1 MSETTTKSK
10 PRYGAVSCTLF
21 MIRHAW
27 KHCRIVLGL
36 LAALIALSV
45 GDSLLRLFAAPVIL
59 DQVQSAAAL
68 SVLSRTILLFT
79 LGLMLAAALSAYC
92 RNLGFFGRIE
102 LRTELIRQVTHK
114 QLTTSWPNLGD
125 DAFKKLCA
133 GASNATNANSEAT
146 EAIWDTLFDLTRSAI
161 GFVIYLLLLSS
172 VNPLIIA
179 ATIVTSAA
187 SFCFSLNAA
196 RYRASM
202 RDEKTGQWNC
212 IGYINYRASR
222 REFAKDVRLFG
233 MAGWLGS
240 VYDSAANA
248 IAAFEGRAQKR
259 ELIFA
264 LLNALL
270 AFLRGGVIYAY
281 LIAATLR
288 APLTAS
294 EFLLLFSAAGG
305 FSTWIMTILQS
316 ASTLYKQCQDISTV
330 REAIEFPEPF
340 TFEGGESL
348 APDPDGRYELRL
360 EDVSFRYPGAEK
372 DTLTHISL
380 TLHPGEKLAVVGL
393 NGAGKTTLIR
403 LMCGFVDPTEG
414 RVLLNGKDIRAYNR
428 RDYYRL
434 FGAVF
439 QDFSMLAASVAAN
452 VAQRVDAID
461 MERVKR
467 CVALAGLTEKIESLP
482 QSYDT
487 LLGREVYEDAPELS
501 GGELQRLML
510 SRALYKNAPLILLDE
525 PTAALDPLAESDMYA
540 RYNELTQGR
549 SAVYISHR
557 LASTRFCDRIL
568 LIDGGAIAEEGTH
581 DQLMA
586 AGGQY
591 ARLYEI
597 QSRYYGKENI
607 RHEEA

>member
-21 MIRHAW
+21 MLRHAW
-27 KHCRIVLGL
+27 KHCRIVLWL

-102 LRTELIRQVTHK
+102 LRIELIRQVTHK

-133 GASNATNANSEAT
+133 GASNATNANSKAT

-187 SFCFSLNAA
+187 SFCFSLNTA

-202 RDEKTGQWNC
+202 RDEKTGQWNR

-294 EFLLLFSAAGG
+294 EFLLLFSAAGS

-316 ASTLYKQCQDISTV
+316 ASTLYNQCQDISTV

-340 TFEGGESL
+340 TFEGGEAL
-348 APDPDGRYELRL
+348 TPDPDGRYELRL

-482 QSYDT
+482 QGYDT

-525 PTAALDPLAESDMYA
+525 PTAALDPLAESDMYS

-568 LIDGGAIAEEGTH
+568 LIDGGALAEEGTH

>member
-1 MSETTTKSK
+1 M
-10 PRYGAVSCTLF
+10 
-21 MIRHAW
+21 
-27 KHCRIVLGL
+27 
-36 LAALIALSV
+36 
-45 GDSLLRLFAAPVIL
+45 
-59 DQVQSAAAL
+59 
-68 SVLSRTILLFT
+68 
-79 LGLMLAAALSAYC
+79 
-92 RNLGFFGRIE
+92 
-102 LRTELIRQVTHK
+102 
-114 QLTTSWPNLGD
+114 
-125 DAFKKLCA
+125 
-133 GASNATNANSEAT
+133 
-146 EAIWDTLFDLTRSAI
+146 
-161 GFVIYLLLLSS
+161 
-172 VNPLIIA
+172 
-179 ATIVTSAA
+179 
-187 SFCFSLNAA
+187 
-196 RYRASM
+196 
-202 RDEKTGQWNC
+202 
-212 IGYINYRASR
+212 
-222 REFAKDVRLFG
+222 
-233 MAGWLGS
+233 
-240 VYDSAANA
+240 
-248 IAAFEGRAQKR
+248 
-259 ELIFA
+259 
-264 LLNALL
+264 
-270 AFLRGGVIYAY
+270 
-281 LIAATLR
+281 
-288 APLTAS
+288 
-294 EFLLLFSAAGG
+294 
-305 FSTWIMTILQS
+305 
-316 ASTLYKQCQDISTV
+316 
-330 REAIEFPEPF
+330 
-340 TFEGGESL
+340 
-348 APDPDGRYELRL
+348 
-360 EDVSFRYPGAEK
+360 
-372 DTLTHISL
+372 
-380 TLHPGEKLAVVGL
+380 
-393 NGAGKTTLIR
+393 
-403 LMCGFVDPTEG
+403 
-414 RVLLNGKDIRAYNR
+414 LLNGRDIRAYNR

>member
-1 MSETTTKSK
+1 M
-10 PRYGAVSCTLF
+10 
-21 MIRHAW
+21 
-27 KHCRIVLGL
+27 
-36 LAALIALSV
+36 
-45 GDSLLRLFAAPVIL
+45 
-59 DQVQSAAAL
+59 
-68 SVLSRTILLFT
+68 
-79 LGLMLAAALSAYC
+79 
-92 RNLGFFGRIE
+92 
-102 LRTELIRQVTHK
+102 
-114 QLTTSWPNLGD
+114 
-125 DAFKKLCA
+125 
-133 GASNATNANSEAT
+133 
-146 EAIWDTLFDLTRSAI
+146 
-161 GFVIYLLLLSS
+161 
-172 VNPLIIA
+172 
-179 ATIVTSAA
+179 
-187 SFCFSLNAA
+187 
-196 RYRASM
+196 
-202 RDEKTGQWNC
+202 
-212 IGYINYRASR
+212 
-222 REFAKDVRLFG
+222 
-233 MAGWLGS
+233 
-240 VYDSAANA
+240 
-248 IAAFEGRAQKR
+248 
-259 ELIFA
+259 
-264 LLNALL
+264 
-270 AFLRGGVIYAY
+270 
-281 LIAATLR
+281 
-288 APLTAS
+288 
-294 EFLLLFSAAGG
+294 
-305 FSTWIMTILQS
+305 
-316 ASTLYKQCQDISTV
+316 
-330 REAIEFPEPF
+330 
-340 TFEGGESL
+340 
-348 APDPDGRYELRL
+348 
-360 EDVSFRYPGAEK
+360 
-372 DTLTHISL
+372 
-380 TLHPGEKLAVVGL
+380 
-393 NGAGKTTLIR
+393 
-403 LMCGFVDPTEG
+403 
-414 RVLLNGKDIRAYNR
+414 LLNGKDIRAYNR

-586 AGGQY
+586 AGGEY

>member
-1 MSETTTKSK
+1 
-10 PRYGAVSCTLF
+10 
-21 MIRHAW
+21 
-27 KHCRIVLGL
+27 
-36 LAALIALSV
+36 
-45 GDSLLRLFAAPVIL
+45 
-59 DQVQSAAAL
+59 
-68 SVLSRTILLFT
+68 
-79 LGLMLAAALSAYC
+79 
-92 RNLGFFGRIE
+92 
-102 LRTELIRQVTHK
+102 
-114 QLTTSWPNLGD
+114 
-125 DAFKKLCA
+125 
-133 GASNATNANSEAT
+133 
-146 EAIWDTLFDLTRSAI
+146 
-161 GFVIYLLLLSS
+161 
-172 VNPLIIA
+172 
-179 ATIVTSAA
+179 
-187 SFCFSLNAA
+187 
-196 RYRASM
+196 
-202 RDEKTGQWNC
+202 
-212 IGYINYRASR
+212 
-222 REFAKDVRLFG
+222 
-233 MAGWLGS
+233 
-240 VYDSAANA
+240 
-248 IAAFEGRAQKR
+248 
-259 ELIFA
+259 
-264 LLNALL
+264 
-270 AFLRGGVIYAY
+270 
-281 LIAATLR
+281 
-288 APLTAS
+288 
-294 EFLLLFSAAGG
+294 
-305 FSTWIMTILQS
+305 MTILQS

-340 TFEGGESL
+340 TFEGGEAL
-348 APDPDGRYELRL
+348 TPDPDGRYELRL

-487 LLGREVYEDAPELS
+487 LLGREVYEGAPELS

-586 AGGQY
+586 AGGEY